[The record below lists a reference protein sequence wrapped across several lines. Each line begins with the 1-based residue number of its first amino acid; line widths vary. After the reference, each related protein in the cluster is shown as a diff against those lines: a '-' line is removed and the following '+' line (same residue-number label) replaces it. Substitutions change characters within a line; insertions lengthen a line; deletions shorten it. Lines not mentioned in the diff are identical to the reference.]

1 MALPATLE
9 RRQLTSSFGATSGT
23 LVQIKSK
30 WNIRG
35 THPPLKRNPKLSRRK
50 ATSLQIPSVRRTTE
64 QDRRTAVAMQVPLER
79 PLDERVQLQFNRSQF
94 PSSRAFF

>member
-1 MALPATLE
+1 MATIGQLRSWILMEAADDHIYDCRYSPEQVRRTTMALPATLE

-23 LVQIKSK
+23 LVQVKSK

-64 QDRRTAVAMQVPLER
+64 QD
-79 PLDERVQLQFNRSQF
+79 
-94 PSSRAFF
+94 